1 MRPFANFDW
10 NGDGKIDSWDD
21 VYELSMI
28 MQSVDEQAREDR
40 IRTLTD
46 AIAHSG
52 LTQIGNDAF
61 ADLCSKNGIRMADF
75 EQCDIDEIQRRL
87 DQY

>member
-1 MRPFANFDW
+1 MRPFAKFDW

-21 VYELSMI
+21 AYELSMI
-28 MQSVDEQAREDR
+28 MQSVEEQERVDR

-46 AIAHSG
+46 AIVHSG
-52 LTQIGNDAF
+52 LSQIGNSEF
-61 ADLCSKNGIRMADF
+61 ADLCSRSGVRMDDF

-87 DQY
+87 DRY

>member
-1 MRPFANFDW
+1 MKPFASFDW

-21 VYELSMI
+21 AYELSMI

-40 IRTLTD
+40 IRMLTD
-46 AIAHSG
+46 AIVHSG
-52 LTQIGNDAF
+52 LTQIGSDEF
-61 ADLCSKNGIRMADF
+61 SRLCSENSVRMADF

-87 DQY
+87 NR